1 MSFSEKFRGSCSPAE
16 SRLFT
21 RLNSP
26 SKIQD
31 YLNSIPFNH
40 EEAGETYMSPRR
52 MIKAKTAHCFE
63 GALFAA
69 AALAYHGHKPLIMDL
84 QAARG
89 DTDHVV
95 ALFKDGRYWGAIS
108 KTNHGVLRY
117 REPVYATVR
126 ELALSYFHEYFLQI
140 NGKKTLRAYS
150 APFDVS
156 KYKFDEWFSA
166 EDELIDVVNDLEDSP
181 HHDIAPASQLKKLR
195 KADKIEILMA
205 EREEWPK
212 KQK

>member
-1 MSFSEKFRGSCSPAE
+1 MSKIQKLRGSLSPAE
-16 SRLFT
+16 IKVFT

-26 SKIQD
+26 AKIQD

-40 EEAGETYMSPRR
+40 ELVGETYMSPRR
-52 MIKAKTAHCFE
+52 VIKAQTAHCFE

-69 AALAYHGHKPLIMDL
+69 AALMYHGHKPLIMDL

-95 ALFKDGRYWGAIS
+95 ALFRSGKYWGAIS

-126 ELALSYFHEYFLQI
+126 ELALSYFHEYFLQT

-150 APFDVS
+150 QPFDLS
-156 KYKFDEWFSA
+156 KYKPSAWFSA
-166 EDELIDVVNDLEDSP
+166 EEDLINIVNDLDDSVHYP
-181 HHDIAPASQLKKLR
+181 IVATEQIRKLR
-195 KADKIEILMA
+195 KADAIEIKMA
-205 EREEWPK
+205 EHVEWPK
-212 KQK
+212 RRK